1 MASYEWFLVDL
12 INLIYN
18 LTWLV
23 FLTYK
28 HYGQVTT
35 TAGHI
40 FELNVLMNVTITNF
54 VLILIVD
61 PELLPKGI
69 ISDILDAFNIYK
81 CTFLVA
87 IAGSQ
92 IETVVFLK
100 TLNVNTMLTN
110 TAGKIIFAMTMFSYV
125 LAVINILALPSTNVH
140 ESDILFCDH
149 LTPMDFYR
157 VTLPGTVVLMIILSV
172 LGFAVFRGFQLRRR
186 RDSEEPPENL
196 NAELGELGQ
205 GHEFGNGNTPSQGR
219 LFTIQSMISELNQET
234 PRVIEEDLVIQDIEL
249 ASMETCFS
257 SSSIDHGIQDI
268 EPASTKTCFSI
279 NNVMTN
285 EMGCVPVPLPP
296 GVEMIMKSIQKYMKN
311 TMISLLILTS
321 LLPWYSAGLYG
332 FITESG
338 CEDPTI
344 KALAEMTEYGW
355 YMLTI
360 FLPLLIKFKLD
371 RLSE

>member
-1 MASYEWFLVDL
+1 
-12 INLIYN
+12 
-18 LTWLV
+18 
-23 FLTYK
+23 
-28 HYGQVTT
+28 
-35 TAGHI
+35 
-40 FELNVLMNVTITNF
+40 MNVTITNF

-69 ISDILDAFNIYK
+69 ISDILDAVNIYNYS
-81 CTFLVA
+81 FLVA

-100 TLNVNTMLTN
+100 TLNVNTMMTN

-125 LAVINILALPSTNVH
+125 LAVINTLALPSTNVH
-140 ESDILFCDH
+140 ESEILFCDY

-157 VTLPGTVVLMIILSV
+157 MTLPGTVVLVIILSV
-172 LGFAVFRGFQLRRR
+172 LGFAVFRGFQVRRR
-186 RDSEEPPENL
+186 RNIEEHPENL
-196 NAELGELGQ
+196 KELGEVGQ
-205 GHEFGNGNTPSQGR
+205 GHEMGLRSGDTPSEGR
-219 LFTIQSMISELNQET
+219 LFTIQDMMSELNGVT
-234 PRVIEEDLVIQDIEL
+234 PRENVEEDLVIHDIEL
-249 ASMETCFS
+249 ASMET
-257 SSSIDHGIQDI
+257 SSSID
-268 EPASTKTCFSI
+268 
-279 NNVMTN
+279 NVMID
-285 EMGCVPVPLPP
+285 EIGCVPIPLP
-296 GVEMIMKSIQKYMKN
+296 GVDMIMKTIHKFMKN
-311 TMISLLILTS
+311 TMISLLFMTS
-321 LLPWYSAGLYG
+321 LFPWYSAGLYG